1 VSSVDAGV
9 FQRTPVSTRSCAWAL
24 WLLTG
29 LFAFRVV
36 AQPAALAFDRL
47 LPSFNSWDGGVVP
60 YPVLLV
66 TQLMILGWLARTA
79 WRFGTGRVTPRPS
92 IGRAAL
98 AFGGVYFAVM
108 FLRLLL
114 GATVLS
120 DVRWFASPLPAFFHS
135 VLATYL
141 LVYGYCHV
149 HTVSGSGSR

>member
-1 VSSVDAGV
+1 M
-9 FQRTPVSTRSCAWAL
+9 STRSCAWAL

-29 LFAFRVV
+29 LFAFRVA
-36 AQPAALAFDRL
+36 AQPAALLFDRL
-47 LPSFNSWDGGVVP
+47 LPPFDSWDGGVLP

-66 TQLMILGWLARTA
+66 TQLVILGWLARTA
-79 WRFGTGRVTPRPS
+79 WRFSTGRVTSRPS

-120 DVRWFASPLPAFFHS
+120 DVRWFASPLPAFFHL
-135 VLATYL
+135 VLAAYL

-149 HTVSGSGSR
+149 HTVSANASR

>member
-1 VSSVDAGV
+1 MSE
-9 FQRTPVSTRSCAWAL
+9 RSCAWAL

-29 LFAFRVV
+29 LFAFRVA
-36 AQPAALAFDRL
+36 AQPAALVFDRL
-47 LPSFNSWDGGVVP
+47 LPSFNSWDGGVLP

-66 TQLMILGWLARTA
+66 TQLVILGWLAHTA
-79 WRFGTGRVTPRPS
+79 WRFTTGRVTPRPS
-92 IGRAAL
+92 IGRVAL

-120 DVRWFASPLPAFFHS
+120 AVRWFASPLPAFFHL

-149 HTVSGSGSR
+149 HTASGNASR